1 MWELVCWPPLHA
13 TSWGWRSDTSILL
26 WFSGHWSPF
35 DLGSRTFPD
44 HAAVSD
50 GFVPWA
56 AGEMCRHESHGF
68 PSSTREASMA
78 PCWFSALLS
87 IPPQDARSTLP
98 AWAPTAALHPK
109 QWPCWGH
116 RLWRPCVAADASS
129 NVKNADIEISVL
141 NQKHHAYKSGFSN
154 TLPKCRCEVLLVY
167 YIKIGSLDTNA
178 SAKSVCSHL
187 WPEGTA
193 SWAGM
198 LFWRNKELI
207 AESLAVSQLCRRGR
221 VVKSKSWS

>member
-1 MWELVCWPPLHA
+1 MLIFSTLVHP
-13 TSWGWRSDTSILL
+13 
-26 WFSGHWSPF
+26 
-35 DLGSRTFPD
+35 
-44 HAAVSD
+44 
-50 GFVPWA
+50 
-56 AGEMCRHESHGF
+56 
-68 PSSTREASMA
+68 STRRKVHA
-78 PCWFSALLS
+78 PCLSPYRCTPSKAMALLGAS
-87 IPPQDARSTLP
+87 AVATLCG
-98 AWAPTAALHPK
+98 
-109 QWPCWGH
+109 CWCQFKH
-116 RLWRPCVAADASS
+116 
-129 NVKNADIEISVL
+129 VKNADIEISVL